1 MARHTAYNRYHTL
14 RGAGLGGWGGLRG
27 GDADLWRRCGV
38 RGGRPASSDGPAP
51 PQGASQGPIANRRQ
65 RVAPPANVGHWSPIS
80 RNRSQDAASP
90 SLIYRTSS
98 LYLSAPPPHLGAH
111 ELPLSAT
118 PKTHPLRP
126 SPHSPSPSSRPPN
139 RRDPFTLSFLCPLNN
154 RASGSYSV
162 HSGLNGVS

>member
-1 MARHTAYNRYHTL
+1 M
-14 RGAGLGGWGGLRG
+14 
-27 GDADLWRRCGV
+27 

-51 PQGASQGPIANRRQ
+51 PQGASQGQIANRRQ

-162 HSGLNGVS
+162 HSGPYCTGTGIDTRIYIVYRYRSGTGPGTGAAVPVPV